1 MIVLYTRVDEF
12 VAELRR
18 RPPNVDG
25 LVRCT
30 QVVRPTEL
38 APIALLIAE
47 ASYRRVD
54 QTEHGPVV
62 VPIVLRAPCGEL
74 WPEEFEQRQNRAV
87 RDRADAILA
96 RVRAAAAELDLAVA
110 GGRIEAD
117 DDRP

>member
-1 MIVLYTRVDEF
+1 MIVRYTRVDEF

-47 ASYRRVD
+47 AGYLRVGR
-54 QTEHGPVV
+54 TEHGPVV
-62 VPIVLRAPCGEL
+62 VPVVLRAPCGEL
-74 WPEEFEQRQNRAV
+74 WPEEFEQRRNRAV
-87 RDRADAILA
+87 RDRADAMLD
-96 RVRAAAAELDLAVA
+96 RVRAAAADLGLEVA
-110 GGRIEAD
+110 GGRIEAED
-117 DDRP
+117 GRR